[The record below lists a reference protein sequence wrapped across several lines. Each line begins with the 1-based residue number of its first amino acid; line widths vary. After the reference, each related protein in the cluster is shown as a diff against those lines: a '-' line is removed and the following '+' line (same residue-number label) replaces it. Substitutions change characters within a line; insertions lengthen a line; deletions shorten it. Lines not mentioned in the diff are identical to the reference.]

1 MEHDAKDRLGKQ
13 IMFLV
18 ILVAMPFD
26 IFPDIFVKTKNKN
39 SILIQMKQYFEATG
53 LPQLLV
59 VSYFSM
65 RGVSNP
71 SGS

>member
-39 SILIQMKQYFEATG
+39 YILIQMKQYFEATG
-53 LPQLLV
+53 LPQVLV
-59 VSYFSM
+59 VSLFSVWD
-65 RGVSNP
+65 VSTL

>member
-26 IFPDIFVKTKNKN
+26 IFPDIFVKTKNKTY
-39 SILIQMKQYFEATG
+39 ILIQIKQYFEATG
-53 LPQLLV
+53 LPQVLV
-59 VSYFSM
+59 VSLFSVWD
-65 RGVSNP
+65 VSTL